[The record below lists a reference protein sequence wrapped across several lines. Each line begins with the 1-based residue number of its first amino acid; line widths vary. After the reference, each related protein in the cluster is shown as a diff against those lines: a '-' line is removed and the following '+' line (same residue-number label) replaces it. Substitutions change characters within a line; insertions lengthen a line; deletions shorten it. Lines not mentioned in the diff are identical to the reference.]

1 MEDVQLSR
9 QPVLKALASS
19 PAAGHDLV
27 SLCAAFGAGESG
39 SVSGERLQEMR
50 QLYVAGMRELM
61 PPEAANATWLVDK
74 VRPAC
79 HAL

>member
-1 MEDVQLSR
+1 MRLLTRCRCRHDLA
-9 QPVLKALASS
+9 PLLAALA
-19 PAAGHDLV
+19 
-27 SLCAAFGAGESG
+27 AGESG

-79 HAL
+79 PALSPYLC